1 MQVLFRWSL
10 DGFISILPAIFLC
23 SIHVIII
30 FQVLFKNA
38 NLTVERGEK
47 LAILGPNGCGK
58 STLLKLIM
66 GMVKPDRGE
75 VLLGEHNVLPN
86 YFEQNQECFCYFPCL
101 SKKSGYLSSVF
112 PSSIWFKMPN
122 PFCRQRHL
130 IWTRQ

>member
-1 MQVLFRWSL
+1 M
-10 DGFISILPAIFLC
+10 GFISLLPAIFLC
-23 SIHVIII
+23 SIHVIIVS
-30 FQVLFKNA
+30 QVLFKNA

-86 YFEQNQECFCYFPCL
+86 YFEQNQECFCYLPCL
-101 SKKSGYLSSVF
+101 SKKMGICRLFSLILFGLRH
-112 PSSIWFKMPN
+112 PI
-122 PFCRQRHL
+122 PFAGGGP
-130 IWTRQ
+130 